1 MLVITPKPLRFG
13 RLACHKTEMTK
24 LFGTD
29 GVRGTAN
36 MHPMTAEMAL
46 RIGAAVGRYFKRDAK
61 GVHRVVIG
69 KDTRLSGYMFE
80 NALTAGLTSTGM
92 NVLLLGPVPTPAVG
106 LLTRSMRA
114 DLGVMISASHNRAI
128 DNSIKFFG
136 PDGFKLSDAVEAE
149 IEALVAAGVESIE
162 ASQIGRAKR
171 VDDGRFR
178 YIERVKSSFPRQTR
192 LDGLKVVI
200 DCANG
205 AAHHVAPMTLW
216 ELGGTVIPVG
226 NNPDGTNINE
236 GCGSTHPQ
244 MAAETVVAHGADL
257 GICLDGDAD
266 RVILVDENGKVGD
279 GDQFMALMASRWGAE
294 GRLKGNALVA
304 TVMSNLGLERYL
316 NGQGLRLERTAVGDR
331 YVVER
336 MRSGGFN
343 LGGEQSGHIVMTDHA
358 TTGDGLMAALQ
369 FMAEMIR
376 SGKPASEL
384 LNSFEPVPQL
394 LKNVRYSADQTPLD
408 DASVKAVIAQSE
420 SDLIGNGRLLIRKSG
435 TEPLV
440 RVMAESEDEGILN
453 QAVDSIV
460 AAVENAVAR

>member
-1 MLVITPKPLRFG
+1 
-13 RLACHKTEMTK
+13 
-24 LFGTD
+24 
-29 GVRGTAN
+29 
-36 MHPMTAEMAL
+36 MTAEMAL
-46 RIGAAVGRYFKRDAK
+46 RIGAAVGRYFKRDTTS
-61 GVHRVVIG
+61 VQRVVIG

-114 DLGVMISASHNRAI
+114 DLGVMISASHNPAI
-128 DNSIKFFG
+128 DNGIKFFG
-136 PDGFKLSDAVEAE
+136 PDGFKLSDAAEAE
-149 IEALVAAGVESIE
+149 IEELVSKGVKLVDPKD
-162 ASQIGRAKR
+162 IGRAKR

-178 YIERVKSSFPRQTR
+178 YIERVKSSFPRHER
-192 LDGLKVVI
+192 LDGLKIVV

-205 AAHHVAPMTLW
+205 AAHRVAPDALW
-216 ELGGTVIPVG
+216 ELGATVIPVG
-226 NNPDGTNINE
+226 IQPNGININE
-236 GCGSTHPQ
+236 NCGSTHPQ
-244 MAAETVVAHGADL
+244 LAAETVVSHGADV

-266 RVILVDENGKVGD
+266 RVILIDENGKVGD

-304 TVMSNLGLERYL
+304 TVMSNLGLERFL
-316 NGQGLRLERTAVGDR
+316 EGKSLRLERTSVGDR

-336 MRSGGFN
+336 MRNGGYN
-343 LGGEQSGHIVMTDHA
+343 LGGEQSGHIVMTDYA
-358 TTGDGLMAALQ
+358 TTGDGLMAGLQ
-369 FMAEMIR
+369 FLAEMIR

-384 LNSFEPVPQL
+384 LNCFEPVPQL

-408 DASVKAVIAQSE
+408 DASVKAAIAQAE
-420 SDLIGNGRLLIRKSG
+420 SDLVGNGRLLIRKSG

-453 QAVDSIV
+453 QAVDSS
-460 AAVENAVAR
+460 R

>member
-1 MLVITPKPLRFG
+1 
-13 RLACHKTEMTK
+13 MTK

-36 MHPMTAEMAL
+36 TYPMTAEMAL

-80 NALTAGLTSTGM
+80 SALTAGLTSTGM

-106 LLTRSMRA
+106 LLTCSMRA
-114 DLGVMISASHNRAI
+114 DLGVMISASHNPAI
-128 DNSIKFFG
+128 DNGIKFFG
-136 PDGFKLSDAVEAE
+136 PDGFKLSDVAEAE
-149 IEALVAAGVESIE
+149 IEALVAEGVVPIE
-162 ASQIGRAKR
+162 PDQIGRAKR
-171 VDDGRFR
+171 IDDGRFR
-178 YIERVKSSFPRQTR
+178 YIERLKSSFPRQTS
-192 LDGLKVVI
+192 LDGLKIVI

-205 AAHHVAPMTLW
+205 AAHRVAPDALW
-216 ELGGTVIPVG
+216 ELGATVIPVG
-226 NNPDGTNINE
+226 NSPNGMNINE

-266 RVILVDENGKVGD
+266 RVILVDENGRVGD
-279 GDQFMALMASRWGAE
+279 GDQFMALMASRWAVE
-294 GRLKGNALVA
+294 ERLKGNALVA

-316 NGQGLRLERTAVGDR
+316 QGQGIGLERTAVGDR
-331 YVVER
+331 HVVER

-358 TTGDGLMAALQ
+358 TTGDGLMAGLQ

-384 LNSFEPVPQL
+384 LSSFEAVPQL
-394 LKNVRYSADQTPLD
+394 LKNVRYGADQTPLGD
-408 DASVKAVIAQSE
+408 PKVIAAIAQSE
-420 SDLIGNGRLLIRKSG
+420 ADLVGNGRLLIRKSG

-440 RVMAESEDEGILN
+440 RVMAESEDEGILK

-460 AAVENAVAR
+460 AAVEGAVSH